1 MTLVLVVVAGTVAF
15 GTGMG
20 AAYTFFGINPRTFAN
35 LSLVDAGDV
44 IVGISKCI
52 AYGAAIPVVS
62 AHAGLTTFGG
72 SAGVGAATTRAVVN
86 SSLAVI
92 ALDFIISGIGYVV
105 FGG

>member
-1 MTLVLVVVAGTVAF
+1 V
-15 GTGMG
+15 
-20 AAYTFFGINPRTFAN
+20 N
-35 LSLVDAGDV
+35 LSLVDRGDAC
-44 IVGISKCI
+44 VGLAKCI
-52 AYGAAIPVVS
+52 AYGGTIPIVS

-92 ALDFIISGIGYVV
+92 ALDFVISGLGYLI